1 MITYLGSAATFS
13 LYADD
18 LGNTAYDSCSK
29 ADKRTES
36 VCTKDG
42 RKY

>member
-1 MITYLGSAATFS
+1 MINYLGSAVTFS

-29 ADKRTES
+29 GEERTES